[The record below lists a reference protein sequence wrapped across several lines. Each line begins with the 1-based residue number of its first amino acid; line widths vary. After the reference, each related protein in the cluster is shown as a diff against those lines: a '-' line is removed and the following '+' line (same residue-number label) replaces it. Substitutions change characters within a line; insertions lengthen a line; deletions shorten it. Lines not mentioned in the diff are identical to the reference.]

1 MLRNGFEKLEN
12 GMINEGLA
20 MLGGWPTSGVLRR
33 LARAGPKQKLPGG
46 TVQSCFSSATPPPP
60 LMEEFRGDLP
70 PEGPSENGSPLLSLP
85 VLTDFHLWATCP
97 SPQWTSL
104 RSPCSEAP
112 VRPRCT
118 APSHSL
124 SCTGETESSSLAGNF
139 SANLL

>member
-60 LMEEFRGDLP
+60 PYGGVQRGFA
-70 PEGPSENGSPLLSLP
+70 SRR
-85 VLTDFHLWATCP
+85 TI
-97 SPQWTSL
+97 
-104 RSPCSEAP
+104 
-112 VRPRCT
+112 
-118 APSHSL
+118 
-124 SCTGETESSSLAGNF
+124 
-139 SANLL
+139 